1 MDPQSEVRVT
11 DEGEMVSV
19 QWFFRWLGGLC
30 GLGVPL
36 GGALCEAQETWL
48 VFLWDCFWLGPL
60 LRHTD
65 ARFEGLAGSGR
76 SAVMDD
82 RFQLMMTPLEFES
95 HVTPLQRRVALH
107 LTVHGGEPL

>member
-1 MDPQSEVRVT
+1 MT

-30 GLGVPL
+30 GKGFRWEELSVRPRRHGL
-36 GGALCEAQETWL
+36 F
-48 VFLWDCFWLGPL
+48 FLWDCLWLGPL

-65 ARFEGLAGSGR
+65 DAFREAGWGAGR

-82 RFQLMMTPLEFES
+82 
-95 HVTPLQRRVALH
+95 
-107 LTVHGGEPL
+107 VHDDTNRA